1 MKKLDITVILIQI
14 FGIIFLING
23 ILQLRFY
30 TVAEKVVYT
39 NRYFQDQ
46 KSENFNRCFPTQEDY
61 SNFWPNVYV
70 WIFLGLLIGI
80 SIVCYFNWKNK
91 LSSLNT
97 ILIAIVLY
105 IVLRLKFFR
114 RGILSNL
121 FQSFWALLSNDFAT
135 QRLIQGITFT
145 VIGIVLLWISI
156 KQNLFNSR
164 KKIASN

>member
-1 MKKLDITVILIQI
+1 MKKLDITVILIQF

-30 TVAEKVVYT
+30 TVAEKVIYT

-46 KSENFNRCFPTQEDY
+46 KSESFNRHFPTLEDY

-80 SIVCYFNWKNK
+80 SVVCYFNWKNK

-105 IVLRLKFFR
+105 ILLRLKFFR
-114 RGILSNL
+114 RGILSN
-121 FQSFWALLSNDFAT
+121 FFHSFWAFFSNDFGT
-135 QRLIQGITFT
+135 QHLIEGITFT
-145 VIGIVLLWISI
+145 IMGILLLWISI
-156 KQNLFNSR
+156 KQNLFNSE
-164 KKIASN
+164 KNVLPN

>member
-1 MKKLDITVILIQI
+1 MKKLDITVILIQF

-30 TVAEKVVYT
+30 TVAEKVMYT

-46 KSENFNRCFPTQEDY
+46 KSESFNRHFPTLEDY

-105 IVLRLKFFR
+105 ILLRLKFFR
-114 RGILSNL
+114 RGVLSN
-121 FQSFWALLSNDFAT
+121 FFHSFWALFSNHFGT
-135 QRLIQGITFT
+135 QRLIEGITFT
-145 VIGIVLLWISI
+145 IMGILLLWISI

-164 KKIASN
+164 KKVVSN

>member
-1 MKKLDITVILIQI
+1 MKKLDITVILIQL

-30 TVAEKVVYT
+30 TVAEKVIYT

-46 KSENFNRCFPTQEDY
+46 KSQNFNRHFPTQEDY

-97 ILIAIVLY
+97 ILIAMVLY
-105 IVLRLKFFR
+105 ILLRLKFFR

-121 FQSFWALLSNDFAT
+121 FHSFWALLSNDFAI

-145 VIGIVLLWISI
+145 FMGVVLLWISF
-156 KQNLFNSR
+156 KPNLFNSR
-164 KKIASN
+164 KSIVSN

>member
-1 MKKLDITVILIQI
+1 MKKLDITTILIQL

-30 TVAEKVVYT
+30 TVAEKVIYT

-46 KSENFNRCFPTQEDY
+46 KSKNFNRCFPTQEDY
-61 SNFWPNVYV
+61 ANFWPNVYI

-97 ILIAIVLY
+97 IIIAIVLY
-105 IVLRLKFFR
+105 ILLRLKFFR

-121 FQSFWALLSNDFAT
+121 FRSFWTLFSNDFGT
-135 QRLIQGITFT
+135 QRLLEGITFT
-145 VIGIVLLWISI
+145 FIGILFIWISI
-156 KQNLFNSR
+156 KQNLLNSR
-164 KKIASN
+164 KNVASN